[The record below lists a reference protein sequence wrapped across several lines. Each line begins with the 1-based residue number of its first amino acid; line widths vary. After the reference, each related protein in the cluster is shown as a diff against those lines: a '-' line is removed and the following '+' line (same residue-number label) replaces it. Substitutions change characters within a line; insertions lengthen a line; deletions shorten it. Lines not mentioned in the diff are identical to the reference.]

1 MIRIHESTT
10 PSLSVLIFF
19 KGTPHLGDSD
29 SPFLFVESERI
40 FSIENNADTLVEY
53 DSISE
58 LDTFFSSEI
67 FAKMTD
73 AIRQLNGVLVLSEL
87 VLTPGN
93 LTVGIQA
100 SSEEYLAALE
110 RVAKIKMEEHR
121 SLKIR
126 TNRDHSMPKIFEKV
140 TRIEFDW
147 AIIGLSRDLLDHTE
161 NQPIDVDR
169 FTAIQNTFLTIP
181 PMLSGTLQGIRHV

>member
-1 MIRIHESTT
+1 MIRIHQGTT
-10 PSLSVLIFF
+10 PSLSTLIFF

-29 SPFLFVESERI
+29 GPFLFVESERI
-40 FSIENNADTLVEY
+40 FSLENNADTLVEY

-73 AIRQLNGVLVLSEL
+73 AIRRLNGVLVLSEL
-87 VLTPGN
+87 VLTPGK

-110 RVAKIKMEEHR
+110 SVAKIKMEEHR
-121 SLKIR
+121 SLNIR
-126 TNRDHSMPKIFEKV
+126 TNRDYSTPKIFEAV
-140 TRIEFDW
+140 SNIEFDW
-147 AIIGLSRDLLDHTE
+147 AIVGLSRDLLDHTE

-181 PMLSGTLQGIRHV
+181 PMLSGTLQGIRQV